1 MANLFRVTPELQQNR
16 ALQDKIVSL
25 IKETL
30 QETRQ
35 EWNDV
40 RTGSNTIDTSQGDN
54 YANLIGRLLGSK
66 YPNGDCNELI
76 QKYIKKTL

>member
-1 MANLFRVTPELQQNR
+1 MASDLR
-16 ALQDKIVSL
+16 
-25 IKETL
+25 
-30 QETRQ
+30 

-40 RTGSNTIDTSQGDN
+40 RTGSNTIDTSKGDN